1 MADTQRVGLSQ
12 PPGRALRLGSGSTT
26 DAPTRG
32 LGAARC
38 GGEPGEG

>member
-12 PPGRALRLGSGSTT
+12 PPGRALRLGSGCTT
-26 DAPTRG
+26 APTRG
-32 LGAARC
+32 LGAKRC